1 MDRAEKMDS
10 RASGEI
16 IFTGATTKFQLKK
29 GLNLPFSIN
38 ILPSFFEKGF
48 LHRAQSILL
57 PNRPIKTASLH
68 LSSSQISNLS
78 ASYLSIS
85 SG

>member
-29 GLNLPFSIN
+29 GLN
-38 ILPSFFEKGF
+38 
-48 LHRAQSILL
+48 RLL
-57 PNRPIKTASLH
+57 FMNRLRR
-68 LSSSQISNLS
+68 
-78 ASYLSIS
+78 
-85 SG
+85 G

>member
-29 GLNLPFSIN
+29 GLNPASKN
-38 ILPSFFEKGF
+38 KGK
-48 LHRAQSILL
+48 LR
-57 PNRPIKTASLH
+57 N
-68 LSSSQISNLS
+68 
-78 ASYLSIS
+78 
-85 SG
+85 